1 MTHVRSAGP
10 QACRHREYVA
20 QTFRSAKR
28 PVRRPEGLRYIGPL
42 VVMAMALLSL
52 VGMSAQDAGVRVTLT
67 SPPPDM
73 YVSGP
78 IPLRAT
84 IQPASRA
91 RDVARVLFYA
101 DGRLVCTAADP
112 RKAECIWDAGAEVRE
127 HVIRVV
133 AELTAGGRVVTS
145 TRTKGLDQT
154 EHVRVEVVQI
164 TAVVTDRG
172 RFVQGLTQPA
182 FRILEDGVP
191 QTLTHFS
198 AEGSPLEIVVAI
210 DVSESMT
217 PAMPQLKNA
226 VKKFLAAMGANDQ
239 VTLVAFNDNLF
250 TLTRRE
256 TSAVQRQRAV
266 DRLAP
271 WGGTA
276 LYDVIVRGLQQL
288 SSQAGRR
295 VLVVFSDGDDKTSH
309 ATIDTVEA
317 AVRAS
322 DATLFMVALG
332 RGAREERL
340 KSSIERL
347 VDLSGGRALFVERS
361 DRLQEPF
368 AEILEELSNQ
378 YLLGYQSTN
387 AKQDGTWREVKV
399 EVPGTRYSVRAR
411 AGYKAGG
418 GSD

>member
-217 PAMPQLKNA
+217 LAMPQLKNS
-226 VKKFLAAMGANDQ
+226 VKKFLSALGAKDQ
-239 VTLVAFNDNLF
+239 VTVAAFNDNMF
-250 TLTRRE
+250 TLTKRE
-256 TSAVQRQRAV
+256 TNAQQRTRAV
-266 DRLAP
+266 DRLTA

-276 LYDVIVRGLQQL
+276 LYDVIIRGVQQL
-288 SSQAGRR
+288 SKQPGRR
-295 VLVVFSDGDDKTSH
+295 VLVVFSDGDDRTSH
-309 ATIDTVEA
+309 ATIHAVEQ
-317 AVRAS
+317 AVRAN

-332 RGAREERL
+332 RGVKEAQL
-340 KSSIERL
+340 KSGIERM
-347 VDLSGGRALFVERS
+347 VELSGGRALFVERS
-361 DRLQEPF
+361 DQLDQPF
-368 AEILEELSNQ
+368 ADILEELSNQ
-378 YLLGYQSTN
+378 YIIGYESKNTSRN
-387 AKQDGTWREVKV
+387 GSWREVKL
-399 EVPGTRYSVRAR
+399 EVPGRNYNVRAR
-411 AGYKAGG
+411 QGYRAP
-418 GSD
+418 GS